1 MEDQETDSPS
11 ISAEYLIE
19 SIAQRVVQ
27 ILSLHQVFTPHD
39 IAMIRAHVLPKDEG
53 VKAAMEAEYN
63 RGYADAVD
71 HLNNVNGIEE
81 EN

>member
-1 MEDQETDSPS
+1 MEEDQETQA

-27 ILSLHQVFTPHD
+27 ILSLHQIFTPHD

-53 VKAAMEAEYN
+53 VKAAMEAEYQ
-63 RGYADAVD
+63 RGYKDAVD
-71 HLNNVNGIEE
+71 HLNNVNGLED

>member
-1 MEDQETDSPS
+1 MEEDQETQA

-53 VKAAMEAEYN
+53 VKAAMEAEYQ
-63 RGYADAVD
+63 RGYTDAVN
-71 HLNNVNGIEE
+71 HLNNVNGLED